1 MQKAVLLAVVSACL
15 VSSSVGA
22 LPPPH
27 PQPGQR
33 AGAPAE
39 AALADPFAGATFV
52 GESGEKGQAAGEKET
67 LTFKDG
73 RFHSLACDPWGFGD
87 AAYKVLKSPDGV
99 TFSAETTSAKEGRM
113 VWHGVLKGS
122 QLEGTAVW
130 TKPGQA
136 AAEYWFKATR
146 Q

>member
-1 MQKAVLLAVVSACL
+1 MQKTVLLAVLSTCL
-15 VSSSVGA
+15 ASSSAGA
-22 LPPPH
+22 LPPSR
-27 PQPGQR
+27 PQPGAR
-33 AGAPAE
+33 AE
-39 AALADPFAGATFV
+39 AALADPFAGATFA
-52 GESGEKGQAAGEKET
+52 GEMGEKGKPASEKDT
-67 LTFKDG
+67 LTFRDG
-73 RFHSLACDPWGFGD
+73 RFHSAGCDPWGFGE

-99 TFSAETTSAKEGRM
+99 SFSAETASAKEGRM